1 MYSQKCKQQYILHM
15 RYIFNDLFLY
25 QDGQSCLSS
34 LAENYKFILA
44 FESQLC
50 TDYVSDTIF
59 DVLEEQ
65 TVAVVMGGVNYAA
78 LLPPFSYIDVSD
90 FKTAKELA
98 NYLLYL
104 DTNTEEYLKYFE
116 WKKTWFV
123 DYRPPLCALCE
134 ALNDPKLEK
143 ESVTDL
149 NVFTNTSG
157 CKSGLDTLFMM

>member
-1 MYSQKCKQQYILHM
+1 M
-15 RYIFNDLFLY
+15 
-25 QDGQSCLSS
+25 
-34 LAENYKFILA
+34 
-44 FESQLC
+44 C

-59 DVLEEQ
+59 SVLEEQ

-78 LLPPFSYIDVSD
+78 LLPPLSYIDVSD
-90 FKTAKELA
+90 FKTAKDLA

-116 WKKTWFV
+116 WKNTWFV

-134 ALNDPKLEK
+134 ALNEKVEK
-143 ESVTDL
+143 ESIVDL

-157 CKSGLDTLFMM
+157 CKSGLDTLFMMQSIAQDLAEKNEERQKMLQLKHNFTELRIQEKIQEIFEN

>member
-1 MYSQKCKQQYILHM
+1 M
-15 RYIFNDLFLY
+15 
-25 QDGQSCLSS
+25 
-34 LAENYKFILA
+34 
-44 FESQLC
+44 C

-143 ESVTDL
+143 ESIIDL

-157 CKSGLDTLFMM
+157 CKGGLDTLFMMQSIAEDLAEKNEARQKILQLKHNFTELRIQEKIQEILEN

>member
-1 MYSQKCKQQYILHM
+1 M
-15 RYIFNDLFLY
+15 
-25 QDGQSCLSS
+25 
-34 LAENYKFILA
+34 
-44 FESQLC
+44 ESQLC

-59 DVLEEQ
+59 NVLEQ
-65 TVAVVMGGVNYAA
+65 NTVAVVMGGVNYAA

-90 FKTAKELA
+90 FKSVKELA

-134 ALNDPKLEK
+134 ALNDPRLQS
-143 ESVTDL
+143 ESIVDL
-149 NVFTNTSG
+149 DVFMNTSG
-157 CKSGLDTLFMM
+157 CKNGLDTLYMMQSIAEDLEIQNEERKKMLRLKHNFTELRIQEKIQEMLGN